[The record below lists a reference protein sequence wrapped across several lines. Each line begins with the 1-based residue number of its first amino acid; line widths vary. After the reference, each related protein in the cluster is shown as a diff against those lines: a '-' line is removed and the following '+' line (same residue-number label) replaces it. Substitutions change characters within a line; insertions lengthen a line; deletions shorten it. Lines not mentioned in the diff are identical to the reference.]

1 VKSSVVVAVLKNLVH
16 CALFVMATL
25 MLATVGPG

>member
-1 VKSSVVVAVLKNLVH
+1 MKSSIVAAILGTIAH

>member
-1 VKSSVVVAVLKNLVH
+1 VKTSIIAAVLKNLVH
-16 CALFVMATL
+16 CALFVMATV

>member
-1 VKSSVVVAVLKNLVH
+1 MKPSIVATVLKTIVH